1 VKRFSGV
8 ALGVLTAI
16 GGFVDVGNIGTA
28 GEAGSKYGYGLIW
41 AILLGA
47 VAVIF
52 LIEMVGRLAAV
63 SDKAYADIVRE
74 KFGIKFALVPL
85 TADFIANFLLLSA
98 EIGGAGFALY
108 LLTNISF
115 RIWAVVVGGA
125 LVSLLLNAKFKV
137 IENGPSILGL
147 VTLCFV
153 VAVFT
158 LGTPWKH
165 AGKEIVEPRLGNG
178 GTLDYFFI
186 ATGLTSA
193 VISPYLLSFYSSG
206 AQEEG
211 WTRSMIRQ
219 NRFIAA
225 FGMSL
230 GAIMTIAIAMVC
242 AEVLQPRG
250 IEVNQLQTV
259 GLPLTEA
266 FGRSGVYLFAITLF
280 VCCFGAAI
288 ELCLTEA
295 FNITQ
300 QMGWKYAVDGS
311 PREVPIFSLTY
322 VLMPVIA
329 TIFIAAWG
337 IDPLQLTIV
346 TMVIIALFLPV
357 DIIPFLIVMNDPAYL
372 RDQTNSWIANIAVLL
387 ITLMAFVLS
396 IIVLPLTFF
405 AGGG

>member
-1 VKRFSGV
+1 VKRFSGM
-8 ALGVLTAI
+8 ALGILTAI

-28 GEAGSKYGYGLIW
+28 GQAGSTYGYGLIW
-41 AILLGA
+41 AIPLGA

-74 KFGIKFALVPL
+74 KFGIKFALLPL
-85 TADFIANFLLLSA
+85 TADFVANFLLLSA

-108 LLTNISF
+108 LLTDISF
-115 RIWAVVVGGA
+115 RIWAVVVGFA
-125 LVSLLLNAKFKV
+125 LVALLTNAKFKL
-137 IENGPSILGL
+137 IENGPSIFGL
-147 VTLCFV
+147 VTICFV

-165 AGKEIVEPRLGNG
+165 AGKEMVEPRIGSG

-186 ATGLTSA
+186 AAGLTSA

-211 WTRSMIRQ
+211 WTRSMIRK

-225 FGMSL
+225 FGMSF
-230 GAIMTIAIAMVC
+230 GAVLTIAIAMTC
-242 AEVLQPRG
+242 AVALHTRN
-250 IEVNQLQTV
+250 IEVTQLQTI
-259 GLPLTEA
+259 GLALTEA
-266 FGRSGVYLFAITLF
+266 FGRPGVYLFAITLF

-288 ELCLTEA
+288 ELSLTEA

-300 QMGWKYAVDGS
+300 QVGWKYGVDES
-311 PREVPIFSLTY
+311 PREVPVFSLVY
-322 VLMPVIA
+322 VLMPVLS

-357 DIIPFLIVMNDPAYL
+357 DIIPFLIVIKDPAYL
-372 RDQTNSWIANIAVLL
+372 GYHTNSWVANIAVLL

-396 IIVLPLTFF
+396 VIVLPLTFLT
-405 AGGG
+405 GGG